1 MIHLILTLEQAIT
14 SIHKFALLF
23 PLTLDPVI
31 RVAGQSGTGKVE
43 ALEAWKP
50 GSPPLPSVVRAG
62 LGAAAT
68 GLNDDADAAI
78 FLDKVVGSKY
88 FSKVQTVD
96 IQQCSGYSFITAI

>member
-1 MIHLILTLEQAIT
+1 MIHLILLILEQQAIT

-43 ALEAWKP
+43 AWKP

-68 GLNDDADAAI
+68 GLNDNADAAI
-78 FLDKVVGSKY
+78 FLDKVVGSKNFY
-88 FSKVQTVD
+88 QVQTVD
-96 IQQCSGYSFITAI
+96 IQ

>member
-1 MIHLILTLEQAIT
+1 ME
-14 SIHKFALLF
+14 
-23 PLTLDPVI
+23 D
-31 RVAGQSGTGKVE
+31 
-43 ALEAWKP
+43 LEAWKP
-50 GSPPLPSVVRAG
+50 GSLEALPLPSVVRAG